1 MRSAQNRVVAGKYNE
16 TSLYTF
22 GGWRLP
28 ISKDTVDHY
37 EVLDQESAK
46 SMSSALTRGI
56 VGGALLGP
64 VGIAAAVT
72 AKIKNI
78 YTVVVYYKD
87 SDKKCMLEMDD
98 KTYRLFLNRCFDGNF
113 PAATVP
119 SSAPIASRGILKKFR
134 LPLVSQASPWSELL
148 VAR

>member
-1 MRSAQNRVVAGKYNE
+1 MRSAANSVIKGKYE
-16 TSLYTF
+16 GRGLTF
-22 GGWRLP
+22 LGDWDFSY

-56 VGGALLGP
+56 VGGALFGQ

-72 AKIKNI
+72 AKTKNI

-87 SDKKCMLEMDD
+87 SDEKSLLEMDD
-98 KTYRLFLNRCFDGNF
+98 KTYRLFLKQMF
-113 PAATVP
+113 
-119 SSAPIASRGILKKFR
+119 
-134 LPLVSQASPWSELL
+134 
-148 VAR
+148 

>member
-1 MRSAQNRVVAGKYNE
+1 MRSAQNRVIAGKYNG

-22 GGWRLP
+22 GEWRLP
-28 ISKDTVDHY
+28 ISKDTVSHY

-56 VGGALLGP
+56 IGGALLGQ

-72 AKIKNI
+72 AKTKNI

-87 SDKKCMLEMDD
+87 SDEKSMLGMDD
-98 KTYRLFLNRCFDGNF
+98 KTYRLFLKQMF
-113 PAATVP
+113 
-119 SSAPIASRGILKKFR
+119 
-134 LPLVSQASPWSELL
+134 
-148 VAR
+148 

>member
-1 MRSAQNRVVAGKYNE
+1 MRSAQNRVIAGRFNDE
-16 TSLYTF
+16 PLTF
-22 GGWRLP
+22 LGDWNHSH
-28 ISKDTVDHY
+28 ITKEYVDHY

-72 AKIKNI
+72 AKTKSI

-87 SDKKCMLEMDD
+87 SGEKSMLEMDD
-98 KTYRLFLNRCFDGNF
+98 KTYRLFLKQMF
-113 PAATVP
+113 
-119 SSAPIASRGILKKFR
+119 
-134 LPLVSQASPWSELL
+134 
-148 VAR
+148 

>member
-1 MRSAQNRVVAGKYNE
+1 MRSAENKVIAGKYAGMPLI
-16 TSLYTF
+16 SIS
-22 GGWRLP
+22 GDWRSASR
-28 ISKDTVDHY
+28 ISTKTVDHY

-72 AKIKNI
+72 AKTKNI

-87 SDKKCMLEMDD
+87 SDEKSMLEMDD
-98 KTYRLFLNRCFDGNF
+98 KTYRLFLKQMF
-113 PAATVP
+113 
-119 SSAPIASRGILKKFR
+119 
-134 LPLVSQASPWSELL
+134 
-148 VAR
+148 